1 MYALALIIATLG
13 VVAAA
18 PSKDIKARQVAAV
31 ASVNRYSGSGC
42 TGTVCV
48 STSISK
54 TDIN

>member
-1 MYALALIIATLG
+1 MYALTLILATLG

-18 PSKDIKARQVAAV
+18 PSNDIKARQVAAV
-31 ASVNRYSGSGC
+31 ASVNRYAGGGC

-54 TDIN
+54 TDMD